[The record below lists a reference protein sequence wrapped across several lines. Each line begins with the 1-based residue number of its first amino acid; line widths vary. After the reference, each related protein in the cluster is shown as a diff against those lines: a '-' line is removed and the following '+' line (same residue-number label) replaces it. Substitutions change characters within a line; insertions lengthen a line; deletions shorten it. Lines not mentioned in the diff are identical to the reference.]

1 MAVPSGASQRAALST
16 GGATAGDSSKGRRWR
31 LQDFD
36 IGKSLGKG
44 KFGNVYLARERTT
57 KYVVALKVREPRIR
71 TFETQ
76 HSLPDF

>member
-1 MAVPSGASQRAALST
+1 MQAALPLGASQRAALST
-16 GGATAGDSSKGRRWR
+16 GGATAGNSGKGRRWR

-57 KYVVALKVREPRIR
+57 KYVVALKVSGP
-71 TFETQ
+71 Q
-76 HSLPDF
+76 CYKN